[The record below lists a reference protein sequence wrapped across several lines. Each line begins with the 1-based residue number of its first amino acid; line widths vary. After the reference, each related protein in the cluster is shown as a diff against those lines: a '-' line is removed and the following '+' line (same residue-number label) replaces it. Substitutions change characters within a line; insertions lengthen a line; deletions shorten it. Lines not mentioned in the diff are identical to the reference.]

1 MAPDPSWAT
10 AWFVPAQIGIWNWER
25 WNSPLFG
32 TLHEAALA
40 EMDLAKR
47 GAMYVRMQELMEE
60 SGAYLFLTHEVSSV
74 VYRDTIAPSLTPDA
88 RYILP
93 DMKRA

>member
-1 MAPDPSWAT
+1 
-10 AWFVPAQIGIWNWER
+10 
-25 WNSPLFG
+25 
-32 TLHEAALA
+32 
-40 EMDLAKR
+40 
-47 GAMYVRMQELMEE
+47 MYVRMQELMEE

-74 VYRDTIAPSLTPDA
+74 VYRNTIVPGLMPDA